1 MYGNHRRS
9 TVLELFKNVKK
20 VVAMGAIATMLPAGM
35 AMAAPSAQEVI
46 DKYIE
51 ATGGKD
57 AISAQ
62 KNQVRKGQ
70 FNLVDM
76 GMAAGLEM
84 YNAPP
89 NFKNRINIEGM
100 GEVTQGI
107 TGDVVWQVHF
117 MEGDSIL
124 EGDAAQGVRQ
134 QAEFEPLLNWSKYY
148 DSAEYDG
155 EEDGNHKLKL
165 VAKGSGSESTMY
177 FSKDSGLLVKSDGMG
192 LDGSPATTMFSE
204 YKDIGGGVK
213 AAHKMEIA
221 GGMTVEMTFETIEV
235 DACCMPEDTFAL
247 PESITALL
255 PAEEEATGVTAEQ
268 ILAQMDTN
276 GDGKID
282 MDEAPEQLSAAFG
295 MVDANADG
303 GIDLE
308 EAQMIADFMNGQ

>member
-1 MYGNHRRS
+1 M
-9 TVLELFKNVKK
+9 LDLFKSVKT

-62 KNQVRKGQ
+62 KSQVRKGE

-89 NFKNRINIEGM
+89 NFKNRISIEGM

-107 TGDVVWQVHF
+107 TGDTVWQLHF

-124 EGDAAQGVRQ
+124 EGDAAGQIRQ

-148 DSAEYDG
+148 DSADYDG
-155 EEDGNHKLKL
+155 EEDGSHKIKL
-165 VAKGSGSESTMY
+165 VAKGTGAESTMY
-177 FSKDSGLLVKSDGMG
+177 FNADSGLLVKSDGMG
-192 LDGSPATTMFSE
+192 LDGSPATTVYSD

-221 GGMTVEMTFETIEV
+221 GGMTVEMTFASIEINV
-235 DACCMPEDTFAL
+235 DVPEETFAL
-247 PESITALL
+247 PDSIKALL
-255 PAEEEATGVTAEQ
+255 PEEEAAPAGVTAEQ
-268 ILAQMDTN
+268 IMSQMDAN
-276 GDGKID
+276 SDGKIE
-282 MDEAPEQLSAAFG
+282 MDEAPEELAAAFG

-308 EAQMIADFMNGQ
+308 EAQMIADFINGQ